1 MRSLK
6 LIISGSLLLPYIA
19 FAVTIAPSRVETN
32 LGPGCNVAAMV
43 PITGVFS
50 GIGGDAKTGLGGL
63 SVNPLPK
70 EWHSEMEA
78 IGFSLSCRDLDDPR
92 VAGKPLP
99 LKYDESTGHWT
110 KDMSDWIKYAQSLPD
125 QFDRD
130 SEFENINATDILHI
144 DAINSKGWAMTQ
156 KDTIGE
162 ERGRRHSMSFCLL
175 HPPKAIC
182 GAGVTG
188 YLADP
193 KSDLTERALEII
205 RTIEF
210 LPDVPAAEPVKP

>member
-1 MRSLK
+1 MK
-6 LIISGSLLLPYIA
+6 LLPYLILLILSSVT
-19 FAVTIAPSRVETN
+19 FAAGKTAEPKGRLEAN
-32 LGPGCNVAAMV
+32 LGPGCHIAATM
-43 PITGVFS
+43 PITKGV
-50 GIGGDAKTGLGGL
+50 DTGLGDAGFR
-63 SVNPLPK
+63 VEPLPASWK
-70 EWHSEMEA
+70 SNMGEMY
-78 IGFSLSCRDLDDPR
+78 FSLNCRDLDDPR